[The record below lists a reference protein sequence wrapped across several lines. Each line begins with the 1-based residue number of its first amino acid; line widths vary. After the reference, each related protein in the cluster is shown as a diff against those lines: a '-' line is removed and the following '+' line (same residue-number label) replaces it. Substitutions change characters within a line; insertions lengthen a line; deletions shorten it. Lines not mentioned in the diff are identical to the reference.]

1 MVYKTA
7 AKYGHKLA
15 KMLAPEKVKR
25 TTKAGLKMLPK
36 GMQKGFVDLQKSEH
50 VLARGA
56 HKAINGTTQKGY
68 QLYGWTYGKTLSTP
82 TQRKV
87 TSGVVTTA
95 GILKLMDD

>member
-56 HKAINGTTQKGY
+56 HKAWLTRQHGKDKAKRKKTT
-68 QLYGWTYGKTLSTP
+68 GKFSKAYHNWVLNNAAEL
-82 TQRKV
+82 QN
-87 TSGVVTTA
+87 
-95 GILKLMDD
+95 D